1 MVACAIRKDK
11 TGHKSCSDW
20 TGYHLVVNQG
30 WLGDRAKQRMGS
42 FGEER
47 AVKGLGEERKREPY
61 KGWESGEW
69 RAVQ

>member
-1 MVACAIRKDK
+1 MGGDTCIV
-11 TGHKSCSDW
+11 
-20 TGYHLVVNQG
+20 G
-30 WLGDRAKQRMGS
+30 WGTEEDRAKQRMGS